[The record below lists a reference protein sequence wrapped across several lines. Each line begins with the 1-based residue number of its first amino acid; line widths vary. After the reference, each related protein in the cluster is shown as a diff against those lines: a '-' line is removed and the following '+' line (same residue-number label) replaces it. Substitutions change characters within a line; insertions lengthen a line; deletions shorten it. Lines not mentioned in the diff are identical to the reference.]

1 MLLSLLYLLAIALT
15 IPALLFVT
23 QCIGA
28 AFSRQHSEAENEQQ
42 QNYNLKII
50 IPAHNEAAC
59 LDATLSS
66 LIPQLKSAT
75 DIVLVADN
83 CADETADIARAAG
96 CTVLERQH
104 DTERG
109 KGYALA
115 HALAHLA
122 DQPPQLVI
130 FVDADCQVQPHSIE
144 RLAQA
149 SIKLQRPIQGQYL
162 IQAPPNSAISAKISE
177 FAILVKNRVRPL
189 GQNLLKAPVP
199 LVGSGMA
206 FLWDDIAKV
215 SLASGEIVE
224 DMKLGIEF
232 ACKGKGAYYL
242 DSALVTSTL
251 PTQAAALKTQRER
264 WEHGHLGLIQRYGL
278 PLLKSTFQQRQLSI
292 ALFTLDLIIPPLSL
306 LIAITLLIL
315 IIQFLGIF
323 FTQNLMPFFIVVTV
337 FCLLCGSVILSWW
350 KFARHVLSAAEII
363 HAPLYAVSKLL
374 IYTGFIKKR
383 QTSWIRTERDD
394 NTSNSD
400 TSTNADKDN
409 SNT

>member
-1 MLLSLLYLLAIALT
+1 MLITMLYLLAIALA

-28 AFSRQHSEAENEQQ
+28 AFSPKDTENKLSEPPT
-42 QNYNLKII
+42 YDLKVI

-59 LDATLSS
+59 LGATLSK
-66 LIPQLKSAT
+66 LIPQLKNAA

-83 CADETADIARAAG
+83 CSDETADIARASG
-96 CTVLERQH
+96 CTLLERH
-104 DTERG
+104 HETERG

-115 HALAHLA
+115 HALAYLSA
-122 DQPPQLVI
+122 APPQLVI
-130 FVDADCQVQPHSIE
+130 FVDADCQVQPHSIQ
-144 RLAQA
+144 RLAEA
-149 SIKLQRPIQGQYL
+149 ALKLKRPIQAQYL
-162 IQAPPNSAISAKISE
+162 IQAPANSAISAKISE

-251 PTQAAALKTQRER
+251 PTQTAALKTQRER

-278 PLLKSTFQQRQLSI
+278 PLLKSTLQQRRLSI

-323 FTQNLMPFFIVVTV
+323 FTQNLTPFFIVATV

-400 TSTNADKDN
+400 DNTNADKDN
-409 SNT
+409 SKT